1 MPDTTT
7 GVVTLADA
15 IALGTLAEWVTQGR
29 TITWAIDGD
38 VTRLMTGVAR
48 HFVTGPDNFAFI
60 GSREDV
66 RDAYIRISAGMEW
79 TISVREAMTMLADGL
94 LVAAVPR

>member
-1 MPDTTT
+1 MSDTTT

-15 IALGTLAEWVTQGR
+15 IALGTLAEWVTQHR
-29 TITWAIDGD
+29 TVTWAIDGD

-48 HFVTGPDNFAFI
+48 HFVKGPDNFGFI

-79 TISVREAMTMLADGL
+79 TIPVREAMKLMADGL
-94 LVAAVPR
+94 LIAERPR

>member
-1 MPDTTT
+1 MSDTTT

-15 IALGTLAEWVTQGR
+15 IALGTLADWVTNNR
-29 TITWAIDGD
+29 KVTWAIDGD

-60 GSREDV
+60 GHREDV

-79 TISVREAMTMLADGL
+79 TISVREALALMADGL
-94 LVAAVPR
+94 MVAER